1 LSGVVKGRYEF
12 HVGGEATH
20 DNEDVKMAA
29 ARRRKGTES
38 VNSDRNEGLI
48 SLGSREFG
56 NRNSRTRFVLLTM
69 TTRLNEIDDVR
80 FKSVPR
86 MSIGAE
92 KLQGDIDAMVSHQ
105 MVVVVSEND

>member
-1 LSGVVKGRYEF
+1 LSCVVKGRYEF
-12 HVGGEATH
+12 HVGCEATH

-29 ARRRKGTES
+29 ARRREGTES
-38 VNSDRNEGLI
+38 VNSDRDEGLI

-56 NRNSRTRFVLLTM
+56 NRNNRTRFVLLAM

-80 FKSVPR
+80 LKSIPR

-92 KLQGDIDAMVSHQ
+92 KLQGGIDAMVSH
-105 MVVVVSEND
+105 